1 MNESMNESM
10 NAAIG
15 RPMLSRPVVRRERVL
30 RWRPHWPDLAVVIAS
45 WLLVVLALR
54 VATFVFTAEQ
64 GVLYFLAYAV
74 VGATLVGLVLPLGWM
89 VLVRRRPLAELGL
102 TTKRWR
108 LALPLQLVL
117 ATLLYLTAFRDVA
130 IPAPGDLIPLIALTL
145 AIGFFEAVFWRG
157 WVQLRLEASF
167 GLVPAILVGS
177 LLYAAYHVGYGMD
190 LSEMIFLFFVGI
202 LFAVVFRLV
211 GTVLVLWPLF
221 QPVGQLA
228 TLIRDGL
235 ELPLIAALGFGEV
248 LLVMLALVWLAH
260 RYERRHRVTASIPA
274 GSTSAR

>member
-1 MNESMNESM
+1 M
-10 NAAIG
+10 
-15 RPMLSRPVVRRERVL
+15 
-30 RWRPHWPDLAVVIAS
+30 AS
-45 WLLVVLALR
+45 WLLVVAALR

-74 VGATLVGLVLPLGWM
+74 VGATLFGLGIPLAWM
-89 VLVRRRPLAELGL
+89 VLVRRRPLADLGL

-108 LALPLQLVL
+108 LALPLQFVL
-117 ATLLYLTAFRDVA
+117 ALLLYLTAFRDVA
-130 IPAPGDLIPLIALTL
+130 IPPAHELIPLIALAL

-157 WVQLRLEASF
+157 WVQLRLEESF
-167 GLVPAILVGS
+167 GLVPAVLAGA
-177 LLYAAYHVGYGMD
+177 LLYAAYHIGYGMD
-190 LSEMIFLFFVGI
+190 LYEMVFLFFVGV

-221 QPVGQLA
+221 QPVGQVA

-248 LLVMLALVWLAH
+248 LLVMLGLVWLAY
-260 RYERRHRVTASIPA
+260 RYQRRHPGESHA
-274 GSTSAR
+274 GRRSVLTEHRAR